1 MAFGHVKQD
10 AKDAFFFELFV
21 TERLTICSIAMP
33 ELSIAVECPAESI
46 ITESRLEVKITALAD
61 AYLEFVLCP
70 SVSHDLPIMHT
81 LSKALVSDDRS
92 EQVLF
97 LLQEER
103 AVHRPHLDYIRSI
116 VRVPGEGLDC
126 VLLASDDEARRADFI
141 LFEHGNRL
149 AVLIF
154 TDMLL
159 IKANSLLLTTATGI
173 LLLLADYVIVV
184 VVGDATRV

>member
-1 MAFGHVKQD
+1 MRVAVPRLYEDAGTMRYMCKQIKRD
-10 AKDAFFFELFV
+10 
-21 TERLTICSIAMP
+21 
-33 ELSIAVECPAESI
+33 
-46 ITESRLEVKITALAD
+46 
-61 AYLEFVLCP
+61 
-70 SVSHDLPIMHT
+70 
-81 LSKALVSDDRS
+81 
-92 EQVLF
+92 
-97 LLQEER
+97 
-103 AVHRPHLDYIRSI
+103 
-116 VRVPGEGLDC
+116 VRYP
-126 VLLASDDEARRADFI
+126 DDEARRADFI